1 MKNLI
6 LILCTVIGVTFLC
19 FRDIPEVIT
28 ASAELNKTE
37 VTIVIDPG
45 HGGEDGGTV
54 GVNGIMEKDINLE
67 ISLLLSEVFED
78 AGYKVVMTRDGD
90 FSIGDQSIATIAGR
104 KASDIKRRVEI
115 CNNSGAELVLSV
127 HQNYF
132 EQSKYHGAQV
142 FYGIA
147 DGSEMLAEL
156 IQTRLRNDIQPEN
169 TREIKPGGEGIYLL
183 NNTDL
188 ASVIIECGFL
198 SNNNEAEL
206 LTQNEYQRKLAYAI
220 FLGTVEYLDH

>member
-1 MKNLI
+1 MKRFVLS
-6 LILCTVIGVTFLC
+6 LCAVIGVALIY

-28 ASAELNKTE
+28 ASAELTRTE

-67 ISLLLSEVFED
+67 ISLLLSELFED

-90 FSIGDQSIATIAGR
+90 FSIGDQSISTIAGR

-115 CNNSGAELVLSV
+115 CNNSGAELVLSI

-142 FYGIA
+142 FYGLT

-169 TREIKPGGEGIYLL
+169 TREIKPGGESIYLL

-188 ASVIIECGFL
+188 AAVIIECGFL
-198 SNNNEAEL
+198 SNSNEAEL

-220 FLGTVEYLDH
+220 FLGAGEYLDH